1 MGMDVQFS
9 LSAKSVERSISNVRN
24 ESTSNKD
31 VSNRIAQ
38 ATSALELTA
47 MEKQGIKVPVGEEQL
62 IRTIARAVKAL
73 EGPTTSLEIS
83 IHEKTHALMVK
94 VMNKETGELIREVPP
109 EKTLDLVAKMMEIAG
124 ILIDEKV

>member
-1 MGMDVQFS
+1 MDVQFS

-24 ESTSNKD
+24 ESASNKD
-31 VSNRIAQ
+31 DINRIAQ
-38 ATSALELTA
+38 ATSASELTA
-47 MEKQGIKVPVGEEQL
+47 MEKQGVKVPVGEEQL